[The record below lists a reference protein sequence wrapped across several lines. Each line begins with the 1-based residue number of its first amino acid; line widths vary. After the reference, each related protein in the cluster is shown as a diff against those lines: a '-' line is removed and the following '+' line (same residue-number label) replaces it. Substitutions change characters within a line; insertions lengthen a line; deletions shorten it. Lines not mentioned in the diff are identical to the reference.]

1 VLVRYQGGRGP
12 VPHLPVGLAREY
24 PGQGGVRRVPPRR
37 AGRLV
42 DRRTGQGMPEAYPES
57 VELEQARRHGRPE
70 CVDRDLRPLQDRGR
84 AEHFRG
90 HVAIVGR
97 RHQ

>member
-1 VLVRYQGGRGP
+1 
-12 VPHLPVGLAREY
+12 
-24 PGQGGVRRVPPRR
+24 
-37 AGRLV
+37 
-42 DRRTGQGMPEAYPES
+42 MPEAYPES